1 MNGLCLCFIFETPK
15 QKLFIG
21 TFVGNK
27 LSVDKTEKK
36 TPDGVYMEY
45 ITVVAVKCCFCK
57 LSRDAGLEALSFSSV
72 TSLYSLRL
80 AAIPTVTGCCVSV
93 KVEG

>member
-27 LSVDKTEKK
+27 LSVDKTERK

-57 LSRDAGLEALSFSSV
+57 LSRDALSFSPV

>member
-15 QKLFIG
+15 QKFLLG

-27 LSVDKTEKK
+27 LSVDKTQKK
-36 TPDGVYMEY
+36 TPDEVYMEY
-45 ITVVAVKCCFCK
+45 IIVVAVKCYFFK
-57 LSRDAGLEALSFSSV
+57 LSRDAGLGALSFSPV
-72 TSLYSLRL
+72 TSFNSLRL
-80 AAIPTVTGCCVSV
+80 AAIPTVTGRCVSV

>member
-1 MNGLCLCFIFETPK
+1 MNGLCLRFIFETPK
-15 QKLFIG
+15 QKLFLG
-21 TFVGNK
+21 TIVGKK

-36 TPDGVYMEY
+36 TPDGVYIEY
-45 ITVVAVKCCFCK
+45 IIVVAVKCCFYK
-57 LSRDAGLEALSFSSV
+57 FSRDAGMEALSFSPV

-80 AAIPTVTGCCVSV
+80 AATVTGRCVSV